1 MTQVVCEIDGALNEC
16 LYFRPLQRRLRGRFD
31 YMRDSEPMAKV
42 MASEQPGPIPGQQI
56 GYDFDQRAGFVGEP
70 LHADENAAIRE
81 RIQGKG
87 FRLGPEREDFAD
99 ADEATWHFWLQSAV
113 DAGVARV
120 VDGKFPP
127 KLNGKPKK
135 DFLNAERQTPND
147 RLAVAIE
154 RQNELFAALLKKLS

>member
-1 MTQVVCEIDGALNEC
+1 MSQVVVELDGDKNEC

-56 GYDFDQRAGFVGEP
+56 GYDFDKRQAFVVDP
-70 LHADENAAIRE
+70 LHGDENTAIRE
-81 RIQGKG
+81 RIQAKG
-87 FRLGPEREDFAD
+87 FRLGPEREEFAD
-99 ADEATWHFWLQSAV
+99 ADEPTWHFWLQSAV

-120 VDGKFPP
+120 VEGKFPA

-135 DFLNAERQTPND
+135 DFLNAERPTAND

-154 RQNELFAALLKKLS
+154 RQNQLFEALLKKLS